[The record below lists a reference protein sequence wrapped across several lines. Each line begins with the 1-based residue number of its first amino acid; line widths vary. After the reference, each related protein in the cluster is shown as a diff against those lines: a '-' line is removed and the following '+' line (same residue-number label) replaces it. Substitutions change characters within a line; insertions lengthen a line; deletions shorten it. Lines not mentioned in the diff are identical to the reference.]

1 MKRYGNIYEKIYNMD
16 NLIFAHKNAR
26 KDKTFYREVKMVDNN
41 EKYIQ
46 PLQTSS
52 DKYHNEEI
60 KRENKSIR
68 S

>member
-1 MKRYGNIYEKIYNMD
+1 MD
-16 NLIFAHKNAR
+16 NLIFTYKNAR
-26 KDKTFYREVKMVDNN
+26 KDKTFYREVKMADSN

-52 DKYHNEEI
+52 DKYYNEEI
-60 KRENKSIR
+60 KGKNKSIR